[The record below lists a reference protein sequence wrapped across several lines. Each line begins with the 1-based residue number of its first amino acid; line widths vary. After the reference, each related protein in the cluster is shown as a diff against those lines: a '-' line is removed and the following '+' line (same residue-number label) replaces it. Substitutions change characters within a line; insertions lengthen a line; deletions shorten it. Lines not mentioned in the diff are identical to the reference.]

1 MNTLND
7 PLNAQGS
14 AASSRILGKNSV
26 LAFIGI
32 ALVAISI
39 VAGIGWGITTA
50 NSQAV
55 ASASPGGIS
64 GTSYSNNAISPSA
77 SMGKG
82 EVVVTQPR
90 FVRPP
95 AVFDPIEALA
105 VQASV
110 AATTSTAVQPQPTQ
124 AGSASATRAVVPT
137 GWQGTGSPLAQM
149 WDLGAQADWAVRP
162 APLSPRN
169 WRISGVVQRGE
180 QTQAIVLFD
189 GDPAP
194 KFFKIGDT
202 LPGGAKLAWVKPNV
216 IGVVM
221 PKAGVLAVPVFGGQA
236 PDQGPANSQSK
247 KP

>member
-32 ALVAISI
+32 ALVAIST

-64 GTSYSNNAISPSA
+64 GASYSNNAISPSA

-110 AATTSTAVQPQPTQ
+110 ATTTSTTMQPQTGQ

-137 GWQGTGSPLAQM
+137 GWQVTGSLLLQM
-149 WDLGAQADWAVRP
+149 WDLGVQANWAVRP

-236 PDQGPANSQSK
+236 PDQAPANSQTK